1 MQHTDRLIDDN
12 VHALMQ
18 GIDLISAIDD
28 DAYLTSTAPLAK
40 AAAGDH
46 FRHCIDFYACF
57 AAGIEAGRINYDLRE
72 RNAEVETNR
81 QTAIEKIE
89 AIIKCLR
96 GLSAEDIARE
106 VQVISEDSS
115 EDGRAP
121 DWSRSSVKRELQ
133 FLLSHTIHHY
143 AIVAVSLRMR
153 GIEPGE
159 EFGVAPS
166 TLRHWRAQCVR

>member
-1 MQHTDRLIDDN
+1 MRHTNGLIDDN

-28 DAYLTSTAPLAK
+28 DAYSTSTTPLAK
-40 AAAGDH
+40 SAAGGH

-57 AAGIEAGRINYDLRE
+57 TAGIEAGRINYDLRE
-72 RNAEVETNR
+72 RNAAVETNR
-81 QTAIEKIE
+81 SVAIEKIE
-89 AIIKCLR
+89 AIIECLR
-96 GLSAEDIARE
+96 GLSVEDTARE

-115 EDGRAP
+115 EDGRAL
-121 DWSRSSVKRELQ
+121 DWSRSSVRRELQ

-143 AIVAVSLRMR
+143 AIIAVSLRMR

-166 TLRHWRAQCVR
+166 TLRHWRAQCVQ

>member
-40 AAAGDH
+40 AAAGGH

-57 AAGIEAGRINYDLRE
+57 AAGIKTGRINYDLRE

-89 AIIKCLR
+89 AIIECLR
-96 GLSAEDIARE
+96 GLANEDCERE
-106 VQVISEDSS
+106 VQVISECSAS
-115 EDGRAP
+115 A